1 MPRRPG
7 GGWAAWGWG
16 AGCQEKPEGMRPSQT
31 QHLSSRP
38 FQCGDGLPQST
49 QTNRLNPGSLFQQRP
64 DKACP
69 LESSLWP
76 HPAMVTAE
84 FTGPWEQA
92 KYVLDCL
99 SLSCYFPSAEGIG
112 CCVRVFLLSLMYLC
126 PSFVGLCLGGGGMGW
141 GRWSGGEILLFRM
154 LTFSSRNATTE
165 RLVGP
170 SLSETRPS
178 MDSEAI

>member
-1 MPRRPG
+1 MPCVSTAPGVGVPRRPG

-16 AGCQEKPEGMRPSQT
+16 AGCQEKPKGMRPSQT

-38 FQCGDGLPQST
+38 FQCEDGLPQST

-99 SLSCYFPSAEGIG
+99 SLSCFFPSAEGIG
-112 CCVRVFLLSLMYLC
+112 CCVRVFFLSLMYLC
-126 PSFVGLCLGGGGMGW
+126 PSFVGLCLGGGGMG
-141 GRWSGGEILLFRM
+141 
-154 LTFSSRNATTE
+154 
-165 RLVGP
+165 
-170 SLSETRPS
+170 
-178 MDSEAI
+178 